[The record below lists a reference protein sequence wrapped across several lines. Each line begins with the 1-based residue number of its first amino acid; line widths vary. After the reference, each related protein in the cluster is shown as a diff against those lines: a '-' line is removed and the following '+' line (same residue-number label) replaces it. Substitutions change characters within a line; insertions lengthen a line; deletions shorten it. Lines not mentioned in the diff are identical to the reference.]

1 MSNYLILK
9 KNRHIKKK
17 FYSDKYLERD
27 NIGSQDVI
35 IISII
40 KNGNLC
46 QPI

>member
-27 NIGSQDVI
+27 IGSQDVI

-40 KNGNLC
+40 KNGNLR